1 MRIIRVTALWCMS
14 CLAMK
19 SVWRKV
25 FSSQDN
31 LEIIDYDYDDDRED
45 ILKYQVG
52 DVLPVLIIY
61 KNDREVKRIIG
72 EKSKKELDKIL
83 KEIEDENY

>member
-1 MRIIRVTALWCMS
+1 MKIIRVTALWCMS

-25 FSSQDN
+25 FSSRDN
-31 LEIIDYDYDDDRED
+31 LEIIDYDFDDDSQKVD
-45 ILKYQVG
+45 PLNIG

-61 KNDREVKRIIG
+61 KNNHEVKRIIG
-72 EKSKKELDKIL
+72 ERSKKELEKIM
-83 KEIEDENY
+83 KEIEDETN

>member
-25 FSSQDN
+25 FSSRDN
-31 LEIIDYDYDDDRED
+31 LDIIDYDYDDDQEE

-61 KNDREVKRIIG
+61 KNDQEVKRIIG

>member
-25 FSSQDN
+25 FSSRDN
-31 LEIIDYDYDDDRED
+31 LEIIDYDYDDSREE

-61 KNDREVKRIIG
+61 KNGQEVKRIIG